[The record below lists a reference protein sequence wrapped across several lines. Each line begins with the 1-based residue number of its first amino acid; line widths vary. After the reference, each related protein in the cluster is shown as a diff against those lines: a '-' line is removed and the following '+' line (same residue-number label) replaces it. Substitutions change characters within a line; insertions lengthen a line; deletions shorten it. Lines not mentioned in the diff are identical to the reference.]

1 LASALGD
8 LQFLNREI
16 KVAQS
21 QITSSPVVLHSI
33 YKLMRQSAKESALQS
48 LPTEQQNVSSQALD
62 TKSALEIASII
73 NSEDSKVATAV
84 GKALPQ
90 IAQAIDA
97 VADALAHGG
106 RLIYIGAGT
115 SGRIAALDAAECPPT
130 FGTAPKQVQFVIAG
144 GERALGRAIEANEDS
159 PKLGQHDIAKL
170 KPSKKDVVVG
180 IAASGRT
187 PYTIAA
193 VEYAKKKGAK
203 TVGISCNSDSPLSQ
217 GADIA
222 IAAEVGPEVVSGSTR
237 MKAGTAQKMIL
248 NMITTGAMTRLGYVY
263 GNLMVNVSPKNEKLV
278 ERAITILS
286 KATNTDRERARDALN
301 KSGRSV
307 PLALIMTETATTL
320 KQAKRLL
327 QANRG
332 NVRRAIESSGS
343 TKPSDT
349 RGSLE

>member
-1 LASALGD
+1 MPKNQIAAPLPSLA
-8 LQFLNREI
+8 
-16 KVAQS
+16 
-21 QITSSPVVLHSI
+21 
-33 YKLMRQSAKESALQS
+33 
-48 LPTEQQNVSSQALD
+48 TEQQNLTSQALD

-73 NSEDSKVATAV
+73 NGEDSKVAAAI

-130 FGTAPKQVQFVIAG
+130 FSTDPRQVQFVIAG

-159 PKLGQHDIAKL
+159 PQLGQRDIARL

-193 VEYAKKKGAK
+193 VEHARKKGAK
-203 TVGISCNSDSPLSQ
+203 TIGVSCNSDSPLSQ
-217 GADIA
+217 AADIA
-222 IAAEVGPEVVSGSTR
+222 ISAEVGPEVISGSTR

-286 KATNTDRERARDALN
+286 KAANTDREHARDALN
-301 KSGRSV
+301 RSGRSV
-307 PLALIMTETATTL
+307 PLALIMMKTGATL
-320 KQAKRLL
+320 SQAKRLL
-327 QANRG
+327 KANGG

-343 TKPSDT
+343 AKPSDI
-349 RGSLE
+349 R